1 MPIKNKS
8 YSFPLKLLIAL
19 FNMFKI
25 LLIWLLRKYEK
36 SGYSWLLRSEEN
48 MNIKKATK
56 HYITKSPKNTLSD
69 FQFYYNN

>member
-25 LLIWLLRKYEK
+25 LLIWLLRKYGK

>member
-1 MPIKNKS
+1 
-8 YSFPLKLLIAL
+8 
-19 FNMFKI
+19 MFKI
-25 LLIWLLRKYEK
+25 LLIWLLRKYGK

-48 MNIKKATK
+48 MNIKKATE